1 MNGSRRLGKAA
12 MVVVVALAWVA
23 LAAPGMAGSVSNNS
37 GSNMTA
43 QVVWG
48 IGDENG
54 GGHFGGIYGDIES
67 SGTMIG
73 LWEQDAQVV
82 PCDNGT
88 PGDPSDDFMG
98 YIGTM
103 TNGDGTGSV
112 TISPNLQAAR
122 VTGVLTITTMEVD
135 YCAGNY
141 GVVVATREEVPVS
154 LELRSTGNPMPWVD
168 VFSDRLAHIYNMHQ
182 NIHGMSRYAAG
193 TAMLGG
199 QPYPFDSG
207 LISNNHWTDHYNS
220 H

>member
-1 MNGSRRLGKAA
+1 MDGSRRLGKAA
-12 MVVVVALAWVA
+12 MVVVLALAWVT
-23 LAAPGMAGSVSNNS
+23 LAAPGMAGSVSNSS

-48 IGDENG
+48 TGDENG
-54 GGHFGGIYGDIES
+54 GGHFGGIYGGVES
-67 SGTMIG
+67 SGTYVG

-88 PGDPSDDFMG
+88 PGDTSDDFMG
-98 YIGTM
+98 YVGIM

-112 TISPNLQAAR
+112 TISPNLQTAR
-122 VTGVLTITTMEVD
+122 VTGVLTITTMGVD

-141 GVVVATREEVPVS
+141 GVVIATREDVPVS
-154 LELRSTGNPMPWVD
+154 LDLRSTSNPMPWVD
-168 VFSDRLAHIYNMHQ
+168 VSSDRLAHIYNMHQ
-182 NIHGMSRYAAG
+182 NVHGMSRDAAG

-199 QPYPFDSG
+199 EPYAFDSG
-207 LISNNHWTDHYNS
+207 LISHNHWTGHDNS